1 MSQDSLNIKNLLEK
15 YQVLKEAGSVFFSE
29 EEIDTLRQH
38 FIELHAFEDALFIL
52 KYAIETYPYSY
63 GFRVDQAEVLLIY
76 GKEQKALKIIEE
88 IEQMEPF
95 NAEALFMKAS
105 ILSQMGRHQEAITC
119 LKTCLNYKYEDVV
132 DIYFHI
138 ALEYQ
143 FLEHYSH
150 AIEYF
155 SKVLQ
160 SEPEHLEALFEI
172 SVAYDL
178 SGRLQD
184 GILFFQNFID
194 QNPYSAVAWFHLGY
208 MYNRLAIHDKA
219 LECFDY
225 ASIIDETYVPA
236 KINKANTLCILE
248 KHKEALDIYFEI
260 TQLQKPD
267 SYLLYLMGEAYE
279 NLTEYEKALSY
290 YKEAVHLDKYNADA
304 WLGMAVVKDLM
315 GETLDGLKYTKKAI
329 EIEPLNPIYWYA
341 QAEFYQ
347 KLNMFED
354 ACVSYDHVLELD
366 PYNKEA
372 WLDYSALLYEHNS
385 KDMAIETLNEAI
397 FFLPQESDLYYRLTA
412 YYIGNGSPSG
422 ASEVLADAL
431 KLNQDGYKKMFE
443 DMPQLKKSKFI
454 RDLLKIH
461 QIHLQ

>member
-1 MSQDSLNIKNLLEK
+1 MSHESSNIKHLLEK
-15 YQVLKEAGSVFFSE
+15 YQVLRKAGSVFFSE
-29 EEIDTLRQH
+29 EEIDILREH
-38 FIELHAFEDALFIL
+38 FIDQHLFDEALFIL
-52 KYAIETYPYSY
+52 KYASETYPFSY
-63 GFRVDQAEVLLIY
+63 GFRIDQAEVLLLY
-76 GKEQKALKIIEE
+76 GKELKALKIIEE
-88 IEQMEPF
+88 IELLEPY

-105 ILSQMGRHQEAITC
+105 ILSQMGRHQDAIDCLTTC
-119 LKTCLNYKYEDVV
+119 LTYKYEDVV

-143 FLEHYSH
+143 FLENYTQAVTH
-150 AIEYF
+150 F
-155 SKVLQ
+155 SKVLEI
-160 SEPEHLEALFEI
+160 EPTHLEALFEI

-178 SGRLQD
+178 SNRLQD

-194 QNPYSAVAWFHLGY
+194 QNPYSSLAWFHLGY

-225 ASIIDETYVPA
+225 SSIIDENYVPA
-236 KINKANTLCILE
+236 KVNKANTLCILE
-248 KHKEALDIYFEI
+248 KHQEALDIYFEI

-267 SYLLYLMGEAYE
+267 SYLFYLIGEAYE
-279 NLTEYEKALSY
+279 NLSEYEKALSY
-290 YKEAVHLDKYNADA
+290 YKEATHLDKYNADA
-304 WLGMAVVKDLM
+304 WLGMAVVKDLLN
-315 GETLDGLKYTKKAI
+315 ETRDGLKYTKKAI

-341 QAEFYQ
+341 QAEFFQ
-347 KLNMFED
+347 KLEMFED
-354 ACVSYDHVLELD
+354 ACLSYDHVLELD

-412 YYIGNGSPSG
+412 YYISNGSPAG

-431 KLNQDGYKKMFE
+431 KLNQDGYKKMLD
-443 DMPQLKKSKFI
+443 DMPQLRKSKFI